1 MANFLYKLGLLA
13 ARKAWAVVLV
23 WVLLLAGIGGSYA
36 AFKGTLTDQITI
48 PGTEAQQVQEQLQD
62 TFGLNA
68 NAATGSVILQTSD
81 DQPFTQEQKDALAAA
96 LAVVDGVSG
105 VESTMD
111 PFAVVAQLA
120 DGRAQ
125 LDAGQAELDAQVA
138 PARDGEAQ
146 LNEAQAKIDE
156 TRARF
161 ERGEAPQE
169 AWDRFN
175 EAQRTLDEQRN
186 QLNEQRTQLEEQRT
200 QLEDQFRQLEE
211 QRAQLEGQEAPPEA
225 FEELEAS
232 QAELEAAQAQFDTA
246 QGQLNA
252 AQAQLEDGQRQLDEQ
267 RAGLE
272 NFQPTEEMWAEL
284 EAAQAQVNEQRTAL
298 QDGLAQAAAGQATI
312 DQNRALLDLS
322 SGASMVSADE
332 TAAIVTVTFTENVG
346 SVSEQTLADTRAA
359 FAPLADRGLVLSF
372 NQGMEVQTPHMNA
385 TAEAIGIVV
394 AFIILV
400 MMLGSLVAAGLPIL
414 MALVGVGAAALG
426 TLALSGVVEMTST
439 TLALGTMLGLA
450 VGIDYT
456 LFILNRHRNNLASGM
471 PLQHSIAMAVGTSGS
486 AVAFA
491 GITVMI
497 ALLALNIVGIP
508 FLGVMGNAA
517 AFSVFMAVAVAL
529 TLAPAILSLIGSRVM
544 SKKRWAQV
552 QERNAARA
560 VASQAELDEAAAAA
574 RLREEKAGG
583 WLALI
588 LKKPVLTIVASVLAL
603 GIVAYP
609 VADMRLGL
617 PGAESQ
623 RPDSAAYQ
631 AYQLITEEFGEGRNG
646 TLVVAAE
653 LPEGTTAE
661 QAVAAQVTIGQN
673 LLGVENVEAA
683 VPAMISED
691 SSTLLFQ
698 VVPAEG
704 PNAQSTVDL
713 VHQLRGTSVAVEN
726 GEADLAVTGMTAMA
740 VDIAQNLYDVLPLY
754 VAIVMGLSLVV
765 LVLVFRSIL
774 VPVTATVGFLFSLL
788 AALGAT
794 TAIYQWGWASNL
806 FNITTPGPLLAF
818 LPILAVGIL
827 FGLAMDYQVF
837 LVSGMRE
844 SYAHGRGARP
854 SVRIGFNH
862 NSKVVV
868 AAALIMA
875 GVFMGF
881 VFSGDPMIAS
891 IGFALAAGV
900 LFDAFV
906 VRMTLIPALMELLGE
921 KAWWFPRVLDRLI
934 PDLDVEGTGLEARYS
949 VPGEDGLAPAS
960 AGQGQDGQGQDGQG
974 QKVAPWTQSN
984 PVVAPATPDISAPS
998 AAEASSP
1005 AVSAP
1010 AASVPAASEV
1020 SEHAPQQVSP
1030 VAAPQ
1035 TFAGV
1040 DEAAASAFDPAL
1052 VQQRNRIQATEDDP
1066 KALVVSTDP
1075 ATAPQQNP
1083 LRAVA
1088 VESTSALKQPKP
1100 KPKA

>member
-23 WVLLLAGIGGSYA
+23 WVLLLAGVGGSYA

-48 PGTEAQQVQEQLQD
+48 PGTEAQQVQEQLQE
-62 TFGLNA
+62 TFGMNA
-68 NAATGSVILQTSD
+68 NAATGSVILQTAD
-81 DQPFTQEQKDALAAA
+81 NQPFTQAQKDALAAA
-96 LAVVDGVSG
+96 LVSVDGVAG

-111 PFAVVAQLA
+111 PFAVAAQLA

-125 LDAGQAELDAQVA
+125 LDAGQAELDAQLA
-138 PARDGEAQ
+138 PAREGEAQ
-146 LNEAQAKIDE
+146 LNEAQAKLDE

-169 AWDRFN
+169 AWDQFN
-175 EAQRTLDEQRN
+175 EAQAALDEQR
-186 QLNEQRTQLEEQRT
+186 RTLEEQRT
-200 QLEDQFRQLEE
+200 QLDDQRRQLDEQRRALEE
-211 QRAQLEGQEAPPEA
+211 QGAPPEA
-225 FEELEAS
+225 FG
-232 QAELEAAQAQFDTA
+232 ELEAAQAQ
-246 QGQLNA
+246 LEE
-252 AQAQLEDGQRQLDEQ
+252 AQAQLDAGQAQLDEGQRQLDEQ

-272 NFQPTEEMWAEL
+272 NFQPTEQMWAEL
-284 EAAQAQVNEQRTAL
+284 EAAQAQLNEQRTAL
-298 QDGLAQAAAGQATI
+298 QDGLAQATAGQATI
-312 DQNRALLDLS
+312 DQNRALLNLS

-332 TAAIVTVTFTENVG
+332 TAAIATVTFTENVG
-346 SVSEQTLADTRAA
+346 SVSEETLTNTRAA
-359 FAPLADRGLVLSF
+359 FEPLAAQGLVLSF
-372 NQGMEVQTPHMNA
+372 NQGMEMQTPHMNV
-385 TAEAIGIVV
+385 TAEIIGILI

-400 MMLGSLVAAGLPIL
+400 VMLGSLVAAGLPIL
-414 MALVGVGAAALG
+414 MALVGVAAAALG
-426 TLALSGVVEMTST
+426 TLALSGVIEMTST

-517 AFSVFMAVAVAL
+517 AFSVFLAVAVAL
-529 TLAPAILSLIGSRVM
+529 TLAPAILSLIGSKVM

-560 VASQAELDEAAAAA
+560 VASQAELDEAAAAT
-574 RLREEKAGG
+574 RDREEKAGG

-588 LKKPVLTIVASVLAL
+588 LKKPALTILASVLAL
-603 GIVAYP
+603 GFIASP
-609 VADMRLGL
+609 VTDMRLGL

-646 TLVVAAE
+646 TLVVAAQ
-653 LPEGTTAE
+653 LPDGTTAE
-661 QAVAAQVTIGQN
+661 QATAAQVAVGQS
-673 LLGVENVEAA
+673 LLGIENVEAA
-683 VPAMISED
+683 VPAMVSED

-698 VVPAEG
+698 VIPAEG
-704 PNAQSTVDL
+704 PNAESTVEL
-713 VHQLRGTSVAVEN
+713 VHQLRDTSVAVEN

-740 VDIAQNLYDVLPLY
+740 IDIAQNLYDVLPLY
-754 VAIVMGLSLVV
+754 VAIVMGLSLLV

-794 TAIYQWGWASNL
+794 TAIYQWGWASHL

-844 SYAHGRGARP
+844 AYAHGRGARP
-854 SVRIGFNH
+854 SVTIGFNH

-906 VRMTLIPALMELLGE
+906 VRMTLIPALMQLLGE

-934 PDLDVEGTGLEARYS
+934 PDLDVEGTGLEAKYAQRGQD
-949 VPGEDGLAPAS
+949 VPAPAS
-960 AGQGQDGQGQDGQG
+960 AGQGQDGQGQRI
-974 QKVAPWTQSN
+974 APWTQSN
-984 PVVAPATPDISAPS
+984 PVVAAAPAGAPATAAAQAATPETS
-998 AAEASSP
+998 AAPAS
-1005 AVSAP
+1005 
-1010 AASVPAASEV
+1010 
-1020 SEHAPQQVSP
+1020 QP
-1030 VAAPQ
+1030 VAEP
-1035 TFAGV
+1035 TFTGV

-1052 VQQRNRIQATEDDP
+1052 AQQRNRIQAGKEDSKD
-1066 KALVVSTDP
+1066 LVVSADP
-1075 ATAPQQNP
+1075 AAVPQQNP

-1088 VESTSALKQPKP
+1088 VESTAALKQPKP
-1100 KPKA
+1100 KG